1 MLCSGRLDPSEV
13 TDDLGISQ
21 RFGAGYYRVQ
31 ARGLGGRILG
41 APYHVGIPDEEGKV
55 PVTSGDDDAPAVAAG
70 DGGGSAL
77 VPVMLE
83 WMKLQQAQFSAEIS
97 RAREDARDNL
107 AAFASINEQT
117 IKTLSM
123 VNAPPSSP
131 VVDTRFEALSSRLDK
146 LTEEN
151 TALRIELV
159 KASVRKDKGSSDDE
173 FWRDTAGAVI
183 PKLLEVMS
191 QPRRHRVVEQVQ
203 QQQQRARARTAAPRE
218 SRYDSRAEQPAEE
231 PAGDAV
237 AGEVVDAPEEL
248 SDEEKA
254 RRVAVLGFTLP
265 PIEEVRQA
273 VGAGPLS
280 PKHAELFRV
289 LRDAGLLSQ
298 PYRDALVSAL

>member
-55 PVTSGDDDAPAVAAG
+55 PVPSGEDDAPAVAAG
-70 DGGGSAL
+70 DGGVSL
-77 VPVMLE
+77 VPHLME
-83 WMKLQQAQFSAEIS
+83 WMKLQQAQFSAEIA

-107 AAFASINEQT
+107 AAFANINEQT
-117 IKTLSM
+117 IKTLSL
-123 VNAPPSSP
+123 VNAPPSAP

-146 LTEEN
+146 LVEEN

-191 QPRRHRVVEQVQ
+191 APRRHRVVEQVA
-203 QQQQRARARTAAPRE
+203 QQQQRARARTAATRE
-218 SRYDSRAEQPAEE
+218 SRGESREAVADE
-231 PAGDAV
+231 GDAV
-237 AGEVVDAPEEL
+237 SGEVVSAPEEL
-248 SDEEKA
+248 SDDEKA
-254 RRVAVLGFTLP
+254 RRVAVLGFELP
-265 PIEEVRQA
+265 PVEEVRAA
-273 VGAGPLS
+273 VAAGPLS
-280 PKHAELFRV
+280 PKHRELFTV